1 MFNPLSERLVAQ
13 SSSHITLT
21 ITYIIFDSFGHQ
33 LLFPHLPFSY
43 FNVLIHRDLGTFDVS
58 VFFLSYLYIL
68 PVPVWTSWP
77 STLPLL
83 SVFVLLTFRHTSQ
96 QSLNHSGIQTVV
108 SALLHRVL
116 RVPRKYM
123 HWWPRDPR
131 PSLELLLS
139 PGCSIFTLHCN
150 NLRPSPLS

>member
-43 FNVLIHRDLGTFDVS
+43 FNVLVHRDLGTFDVS

-83 SVFVLLTFRHTSQ
+83 SVFVLLTFCHSLSAKSQPQRHPNSSLSTPSQ
-96 QSLNHSGIQTVV
+96 GVK
-108 SALLHRVL
+108 SAKEIHALV
-116 RVPRKYM
+116 
-123 HWWPRDPR
+123 
-131 PSLELLLS
+131 
-139 PGCSIFTLHCN
+139 T
-150 NLRPSPLS
+150 